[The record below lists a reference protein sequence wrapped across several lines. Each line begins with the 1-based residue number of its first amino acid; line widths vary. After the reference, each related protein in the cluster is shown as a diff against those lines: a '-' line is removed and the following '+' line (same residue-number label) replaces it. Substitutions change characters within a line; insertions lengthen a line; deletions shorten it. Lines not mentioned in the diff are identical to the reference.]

1 MRKLKDKTLFET
13 GRQLTK
19 EEAATAWKS
28 LQQEMQQRIEA
39 EQKAELKQR
48 KENLFKRQE
57 APAPAPEPD
66 HKHKKNV
73 SADVWKQRQE
83 NKTQRNDAEKQAVN
97 ASMKL
102 PAMAAQ
108 KQYTT

>member
-1 MRKLKDKTLFET
+1 MRKLKDKTLLET
-13 GRQLTK
+13 GRQLSK

-28 LQQEMQQRIEA
+28 LQQEMLQRMEA
-39 EQKAELKQR
+39 EKQAELEQIKT
-48 KENLFKRQE
+48 NFFKGQA

-66 HKHKKNV
+66 HKHEQNMR
-73 SADVWKQRQE
+73 KQRE
-83 NKTQRNDAEKQAVN
+83 EKKDQRTEAQKQAVN